1 MARVNKRE
9 LIDSVARKSHTTKRS
24 AEEVVEVFLNEIG
37 RSLSKGDEVL
47 LSGFGKFR
55 VEWMEGK
62 TVKIPK
68 TEKTVTIKRHRAPR
82 FTAGKKLKRQAA
94 R

>member
-1 MARVNKRE
+1 MTRISKRQ
-9 LIDSVARKSHTTKRS
+9 LIDVVARKSHTTKRE

-37 RSLSKGDEVL
+37 RCLSKGDEVL

-62 TVKIPK
+62 TVKIPNTDK
-68 TEKTVTIKRHRAPR
+68 QVTIKRHRAPR